1 MRSSREIVARFPAR
15 NLPHRR
21 PLQLDSLLQQNMP
34 ETNEEKA
41 RAYMH
46 RLLATMREAGGSDL
60 FIANDF
66 PPSMK
71 AHGNIRPLGSQKLTG
86 QVTRELA
93 YSIMNERQR
102 AEFEREME
110 CNFAIALPGLS
121 RFRVNV
127 LMQQQHVGMVVRTI
141 ASEIPTFDKLGL
153 PDVLQQ
159 IVMHKRGLVLVVGA
173 TGSGKSTSLAAMIDH
188 RNRTS
193 SGHII
198 TIEDPVEYVHESR
211 GCLVTHRE
219 VGVDTHSWHH
229 ALKNTL
235 RQAPDV
241 ILIGEIRDAETM
253 EHAIAF
259 AETGHLCLG
268 TLHANNANQT
278 LDRIINFF
286 PEERRN
292 QLLMDLSANLRAIVS
307 QRLVRMQDGEGRKA
321 AIEILINTPTI
332 AERIFKGEFH
342 ELKTIMSRSREL
354 GMRTFDWALFDL
366 YNDGH
371 IAYEEAIR
379 NADSA
384 NELRLNIKLKSP
396 RGEPPSSSGLAL
408 SIDQEPS
415 EEDRLA
421 EMQRQREKRKHVEQ
435 ERELKLAEEKRQ
447 ELAKKR
453 EIEDRQLEA
462 LRREKQQRLEMVGK

>member
-1 MRSSREIVARFPAR
+1 MRESTIFARAALHCAR
-15 NLPHRR
+15 TAARR
-21 PLQLDSLLQQNMP
+21 GRHHVNPGEDNPMAVLSEDQ
-34 ETNEEKA
+34 A

-46 RLLATMREAGGSDL
+46 KLLAAMSQQGGSDL
-60 FIANDF
+60 FISHDF

-71 AHGNIRPLGSQKLTG
+71 AHGNMQPLAAQKLNG
-86 QVTRELA
+86 EVTKQLAHALMNAEQRE
-93 YSIMNERQR
+93 
-102 AEFEREME
+102 EFAKEME
-110 CNFAIALPGLS
+110 CNFAISIAGLS

-127 LMQQQHVGMVVRTI
+127 FVQQRHVGMVIRTI
-141 ASEIPTFDKLGL
+141 AAEIPNFEKLGL
-153 PDVLQQ
+153 PVVLKDVIMQ
-159 IVMHKRGLVLVVGA
+159 KRGLVLVVGG

-193 SGHII
+193 AGHII
-198 TIEDPVEYVHESR
+198 TVEDPVEYVHESKMS
-211 GCLVTHRE
+211 LITHRE

-241 ILIGEIRDAETM
+241 ILIGEVRDPETM

-268 TLHANNANQT
+268 TLHANSANQT
-278 LDRIINFF
+278 IERIINFF

-307 QRLVRMQDGEGRKA
+307 QRLVRTEDGKGRKA

-332 AERIFKGEFH
+332 AERIFKGEFGDI
-342 ELKTIMSRSREL
+342 KAIMAKSREL
-354 GMRTFDWALFDL
+354 GMRTFDWALFEL
-366 YNDGH
+366 YSDGH
-371 IAYEEAIR
+371 ISYEEAIR

-396 RGEPPSSSGLAL
+396 RGEPSSASGLSL
-408 SIDQEPS
+408 SMHEK
-415 EEDRLA
+415 EE
-421 EMQRQREKRKHVEQ
+421 EKPA
-435 ERELKLAEEKRQ
+435 AEE
-447 ELAKKR
+447 AKK
-453 EIEDRQLEA
+453 
-462 LRREKQQRLEMVGK
+462 